1 MYNFLSNSIP
11 YKTKTRELC
20 AKKSIDGNLFDS
32 ISSCHLKLIPMA
44 SVFVDVFLQSKVSG
58 HKFSDKLWNML
69 QRSGLRLDWP
79 RVIYGNVWSFSFS

>member
-1 MYNFLSNSIP
+1 
-11 YKTKTRELC
+11 
-20 AKKSIDGNLFDS
+20 
-32 ISSCHLKLIPMA
+32 MA